1 MDLIWI
7 SVVQVFEDV
16 IDGKSLQTIPCS
28 KPRSLLV
35 FNIYRDT
42 VLTFVQ
48 DELEIK
54 VSCYNCD
61 VSYRWNEKVLI
72 CWILPF
78 PQTYVYRG
86 TNGFIELTSFH
97 LHVPIKQIVHFETE
111 PAKFECPEHYIAL
124 VMYSDIQFL
133 KAITIGKCSIKE
145 NLVC

>member
-61 VSYRWNEKVLI
+61 VSYR
-72 CWILPF
+72 
-78 PQTYVYRG
+78 
-86 TNGFIELTSFH
+86 
-97 LHVPIKQIVHFETE
+97 
-111 PAKFECPEHYIAL
+111 
-124 VMYSDIQFL
+124 
-133 KAITIGKCSIKE
+133 
-145 NLVC
+145 